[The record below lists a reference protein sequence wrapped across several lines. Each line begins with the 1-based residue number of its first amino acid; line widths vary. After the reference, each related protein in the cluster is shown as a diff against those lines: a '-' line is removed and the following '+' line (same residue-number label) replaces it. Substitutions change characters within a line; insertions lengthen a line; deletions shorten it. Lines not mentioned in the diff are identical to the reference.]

1 MLAKARLMKAT
12 AFATESE
19 NVGRAKVPV
28 PLQMD
33 YLQVKLAA
41 SSVLPLPLYD
51 AI

>member
-1 MLAKARLMKAT
+1 MLAKARLMKTT
-12 AFATESE
+12 AIRDGKWECGTGKS
-19 NVGRAKVPV
+19 PV
-28 PLQMD
+28 PLQMV